1 MKQTFAFLMIGF
13 AGLAAS
19 FAMTF
24 GEPARADIAVVQA
37 ATQPL
42 PDALPDL
49 TSSMPDSFV
58 LLGLED

>member
-1 MKQTFAFLMIGF
+1 MKQTFAFLMIGM

-24 GEPARADIAVVQA
+24 GEPARADIAVAHA

-42 PDALPDL
+42 PAALPDI
-49 TSSMPDSFV
+49 SVDMRDSFV